1 VFAISKFS
9 ADLLDI
15 FDNLERAMQ
24 HADASL
30 KESPFYKG
38 IEMTHTA
45 GVKTVARFGIEE
57 MENPIGKIFDTKFHE
72 VVFEQVDPKKPPG
85 TIFYVISKGYMI
97 KDRVLRPYRVGVTKK
112 D

>member
-1 VFAISKFS
+1 
-9 ADLLDI
+9 
-15 FDNLERAMQ
+15 
-24 HADASL
+24 
-30 KESPFYKG
+30 
-38 IEMTHTA
+38 MTHTA